1 MPDSLINSALARSA
15 ARPAPRR
22 IDYDRMN
29 RVGPKHKAALTR
41 ARKTGDPEKIAQ
53 VCKAAV
59 AEWEE
64 IGAWPDNWAMW
75 QSALSDALPWHV
87 HVDIG
92 EL

>member
-1 MPDSLINSALARSA
+1 MGLIEDALARQA

-29 RVGPKHKAALTR
+29 RVHPRQKAALTR
-41 ARKTGDPEKIAQ
+41 AVKTGDAEKIAV

-59 AEWEE
+59 AEWNE
-64 IGAWPDNWAMW
+64 IGAWPDDWHRW
-75 QSALSDALPWHV
+75 QAALDDALPWSQHI
-87 HVDIG
+87 DLR